1 MNLKDYYLLKE
12 RAYFIDLATL
22 SEEII
27 NQLQE
32 KLAKKKSIR
41 SGDKITVKI
50 ADAYE
55 LDIKLYK
62 GKSHAARNALSN
74 KPVLDGESDGSSA
87 MYFPATA
94 DSNGRIEIYVNSS
107 KKDQDY
113 YKERKFEDFI
123 NKSLPKYIKDILRHE
138 IAHAYEDIVS
148 GAAHYKPTTNKTAT
162 EYYNS
167 DEEVNAYF
175 MEWFPGEIQ
184 NNKVAQ
190 HHLLAARNAKEES
203 VKTDHLNRAAKVL
216 LQKLSQMPW
225 VAELDEKNK
234 KWLIKTTYTSVRELL
249 DRAK

>member
-27 NQLQE
+27 KQLQE

-62 GKSHAARNALSN
+62 GKSHAARDAMQNSSEELDAQALYFPSE
-74 KPVLDGESDGSSA
+74 GESNA
-87 MYFPATA
+87 
-94 DSNGRIEIYVNSS
+94 RIEIYVNSS
-107 KKDQDY
+107 KKDQYY

-148 GAAHYKPTTNKTAT
+148 DVARFKPSSAETYSGYFNSEKEINAH
-162 EYYNS
+162 
-167 DEEVNAYF
+167 F
-175 MEWFPGEIQ
+175 MEWFPGELQ
-184 NNKVAQ
+184 TNKVAQ
-190 HHLLAARNAKEES
+190 HHLLAARNAKDDS
-203 VKTDHLNRAAKVL
+203 IKTDHLNRAAKVL

-234 KWLIKTTYTSVRELL
+234 KWLIKTTYTSVREVL

>member
-62 GKSHAARNALSN
+62 GKSHAARDAEHNGPA
-74 KPVLDGESDGSSA
+74 VEEESSA
-87 MYFPATA
+87 MYFPATGE
-94 DSNGRIEIYVNSS
+94 SNGRIEIYVNSS
-107 KKDQDY
+107 KKSQSY

-148 GAAHYKPTTNKTAT
+148 DVGKYKQTQNTTRK
-162 EYYNS
+162 EYFNS
-167 DEEVNAYF
+167 DDEVNAYF
-175 MEWFPGEIQ
+175 MQWFPGELQ
-184 NNKVAQ
+184 KNKVAQ
-190 HHLLAARNAKEES
+190 YHLSAAHTAEEES